1 MFIEPNTDIRLL
13 HGCPL
18 DPEYVN
24 TILFENATAQ
34 TAYFISLT
42 KYNLSAQTYQRQTS
56 SFA

>member
-34 TAYFISLT
+34 TEYFISLT
-42 KYNLSAQTYQRQTS
+42 KYNLSNQTYQRHTK
-56 SFA
+56 